1 MYKST
6 AGNISGEAARGSGA
20 GHRKSM
26 KRSWRRRRADEPT
39 EAAHAELLRGH
50 PRARSYKLLN
60 AEIEI
65 GARSAAFCHLANIAY
80 RVGPTLKV
88 DPKSGQFVGNAKANE
103 LWTRKYRSPYTIPE
117 NV

>member
-1 MYKST
+1 MEEKT
-6 AGNISGEAARGSGA
+6 T
-20 GHRKSM
+20 
-26 KRSWRRRRADEPT
+26 DEPT

-50 PRARSYKLLN
+50 PLARSYKLN

-80 RVGPTLKV
+80 RVGPTLRIDQKT
-88 DPKSGQFVGNAKANE
+88 GQFIGNAKANE
-103 LWTRKYRSPYTIPE
+103 LWTRKYRSPYVIPE